1 MFKKIVKT
9 MIVTDDSRKSAT
21 SVVGRGVV
29 GGILTTAVG
38 LGPVGLLAA
47 ASAKNKKTAT
57 FVIEYSDGT
66 RETKTVKTKSSE
78 FKKLAKFLEM

>member
-9 MIVTDDSRKSAT
+9 MIVTDDSRKSLT
-21 SVVGRGVV
+21 SVVGRGAV
-29 GGILTTAVG
+29 GGIL

-47 ASAKNKKTAT
+47 ASAKNKKTTT

-66 RETKTVKTKSSE
+66 RETKTVKTNSSE
-78 FKKLAKFLEM
+78 FKKLAKYLEM